1 MEVYRTHDQLS
12 VRLLRDFNLYSATRI
27 ERLARDVTDVRIDLS
42 RSKFLDSEAVRVLYK
57 LYRDGHSIT
66 LVNPPRLYD
75 EVIDILG
82 LRDVFEVAV
91 KVERIGKGDEGARYD
106 SESL

>member
-1 MEVYRTHDQLS
+1 VEIYRTQDQLS
-12 VRLLRDFNLYSATRI
+12 VRLLRDLNLYSATRI
-27 ERLARDVTDVRIDLS
+27 ERLAKDVKEVRIDLT
-42 RSKFLDSEAVRVLYK
+42 RSKFLDSEAVRVLYQ
-57 LYRDGHSIT
+57 LYRDGRIIT

-91 KVERIGKGDEGARYD
+91 KVERTGQGDEGARYD
-106 SESL
+106 SGSL